1 MVSLWIW
8 HSLDL
13 PAERI
18 LIRNCQ
24 YQGGGRAKKEG
35 ISLGWGRM
43 THSNLGSMNFI
54 DWILSWWSAASSSWH
69 LYFPQWG
76 TVTWNGQANELF
88 LSLFLSGFVLYAMT
102 FYVIL
107 ENDKE
112 FIHYFFYSHGFFSR
126 RKLLNE
132 LTGKMQ
138 LSN

>member
-8 HSLDL
+8 HNLDL

-24 YQGGGRAKKEG
+24 YQGGRHAEREG

-54 DWILSWWSAASSSWH
+54 DWIDSWWSATSSSWH

-76 TVTWNGQANELF
+76 TVTLNGQANELF
-88 LSLFLSGFVLYAMT
+88 LSLLLSGFVLHAMT
-102 FYVIL
+102 FYVII

-112 FIHYFFYSHGFFSR
+112 FFHYFFLFPWHFFQ
-126 RKLLNE
+126 KK
-132 LTGKMQ
+132 TVKWTYW
-138 LSN
+138 